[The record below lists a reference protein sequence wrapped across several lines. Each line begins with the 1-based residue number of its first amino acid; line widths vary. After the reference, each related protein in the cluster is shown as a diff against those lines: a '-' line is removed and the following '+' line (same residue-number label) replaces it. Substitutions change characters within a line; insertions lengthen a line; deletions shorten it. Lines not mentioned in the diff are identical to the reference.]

1 MIQAIDAM
9 PSTDNDM
16 KRLTV
21 FMAALAV
28 AGCATTSPEP
38 AAQDMAVAAVAPTRN
53 ALLADAISR
62 ELAHLA
68 RFDPDAVDTVAPE
81 LHALANAVM
90 ALNAPGD
97 AVELPVA
104 PEPVLTDLPPPPAA
118 MADAPSLYHGVHLAS
133 YRRAETAQRG
143 WDELVLEHGE
153 MLAGLQ
159 ARLSETDIAGQGTY
173 LRLKAGPFD
182 SAAEARAVCQQLM
195 ASGDYCAVVDFSG
208 QPMADMARTAGE

>member
-1 MIQAIDAM
+1 M

-21 FMAALAV
+21 FLTALGV
-28 AGCATTSPEP
+28 AGCATTTTPTP
-38 AAQDMAVAAVAPTRN
+38 AVDAASAAAVAPTRN
-53 ALLADAISR
+53 AQLADAMSR

-68 RFDPDAVDTVAPE
+68 RFDPDAVDAVSPE

-97 AVELPVA
+97 AVELPTA
-104 PEPVLTDLPPPPAA
+104 PGPVPTDLPPPPEA

-133 YRRAETAQRG
+133 YRRTRTAQRG
-143 WDELVLEHGE
+143 WDELVLEHGDV
-153 MLAGLQ
+153 LAGLE
-159 ARLSETDIAGQGTY
+159 ARLSEAEIAGQGTY

-182 SAAEARAVCQQLM
+182 SAADARAVCQQLM
-195 ASGDYCAVVDFSG
+195 AAGDYCAVVDFSG
-208 QPMADMARTAGE
+208 QRMADMASTAGD